1 MIMIK
6 GIGKDVTLVFDTL
19 FEKKNGSRDVFMK
32 TYNYKD

>member
-19 FEKKNGSRDVFMK
+19 FEKKKWQQGCFYENL
-32 TYNYKD
+32 